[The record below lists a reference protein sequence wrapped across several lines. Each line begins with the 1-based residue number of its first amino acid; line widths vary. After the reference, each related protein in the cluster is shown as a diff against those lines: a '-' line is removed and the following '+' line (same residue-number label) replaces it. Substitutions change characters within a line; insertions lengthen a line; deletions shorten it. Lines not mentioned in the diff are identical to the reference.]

1 MNWDII
7 AMTFTCRGTGQQM
20 DHLAFFS
27 VEMAHIKTG
36 KRDRKKKTEVQIL
49 YLKSQDEDE

>member
-1 MNWDII
+1 
-7 AMTFTCRGTGQQM
+7 MTFTCRGTGQRM